1 MKKIG
6 LITSG
11 GDAPGMNACIR
22 AVVRTASFHD
32 IEVTGFY
39 RGYEGL
45 LENDSISLTR
55 YDVRNIIHRGGTFLK
70 TARSSEF
77 RTEEGRSKA
86 SSIIKSH
93 GIQGLIVIGGDGSL
107 MGANLISMEHEIPV
121 IGCPGTIDNDLFGTD
136 YTIGYQT
143 AVDTAIDAVDN
154 IRDTAASHNR
164 LFFVEVMGR
173 DAGLIALRTGIAAG
187 AEGVLIPETPTDL
200 KRLVNYL
207 KTDFKKKRRSG
218 IIIVAEGDSEGGA
231 YEVAKIVQNEFPNWE
246 TKVTVLGHI
255 QRGGKPNGFDRIL
268 ASRIGH
274 GALLAIKEGRNREMI
289 GISGGELVH
298 VPLDNAVKHNAI
310 ISPYLLELVEALS

>member
-1 MKKIG
+1 MKKIA

-22 AVVRTASFHD
+22 AVVRTASFYD
-32 IEVTGFY
+32 IEVIGFY

-45 LENDSISLTR
+45 LENDNVSLTR

-77 RTEEGRSKA
+77 MTEDGRSKA
-86 SSIIKSH
+86 YSIIKSH
-93 GIQGLIVIGGDGSL
+93 GIEGLIVIGGDGSL
-107 MGANLISMEHEIPV
+107 MGANLISIEHKIPV
-121 IGCPGTIDNDLFGTD
+121 IGCPGTIDNDLYGTD

-143 AVDTAIDAVDN
+143 AVDTAIDAVDK

-200 KRLVNYL
+200 NRLVNYL

-231 YEVAKIVQNEFPNWE
+231 YEVAKIIQNEFPNWE

-298 VPLDNAVKHNAI
+298 VPLDHAIKHNAT

>member
-6 LITSG
+6 ILTSG

-22 AVVRTASFHD
+22 AAVRTAVLND
-32 IEVTGFY
+32 IKVLGFY

-45 LENDSISLTR
+45 IENDSTELTR

-70 TARSSEF
+70 TARSSDF
-77 RTEEGRSKA
+77 KTRDGRLRASKV
-86 SSIIKSH
+86 IRSH
-93 GIQGLIVIGGDGSL
+93 GLDGMIVIGGDGSFT
-107 MGANLISMEHEIPV
+107 GANLISIEHDIPV
-121 IGCPGTIDNDLFGTD
+121 IVCPGTIDNDLFGTD

-143 AVDTAIDAVDN
+143 AVDTALDAVDN

-187 AEGVLIPETPTDL
+187 AEGILIPETPTDL
-200 KRLVNYL
+200 NQLINYL

-231 YEVAKIVQNEFPNWE
+231 YEVAKKVQEQFPNWE

-268 ASRIGH
+268 ASRMGH
-274 GALLAIKEGRNREMI
+274 GALLALKQGRNREMI
-289 GISGGELVH
+289 GIKAGKLVH
-298 VPLDNAVKHNAI
+298 IPIEKAIKHNVA
-310 ISPYLLELVEALS
+310 ISPYLLDLVKALS